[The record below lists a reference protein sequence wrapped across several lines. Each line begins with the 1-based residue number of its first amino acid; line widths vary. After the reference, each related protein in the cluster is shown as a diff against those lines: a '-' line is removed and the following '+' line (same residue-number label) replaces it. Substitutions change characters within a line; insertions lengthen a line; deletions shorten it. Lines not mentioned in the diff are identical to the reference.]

1 MKIKLKLMILPKK
14 IGVKASIVVTLLS
27 LILLISSLVG
37 SEFDYENSKSYVF
50 FNIIIEFLWCTC
62 YI

>member
-1 MKIKLKLMILPKK
+1 MKIKLKLMILPKNWCER
-14 IGVKASIVVTLLS
+14 SIVVTLLS

-50 FNIIIEFLWCTC
+50 
-62 YI
+62 